1 VILRYL
7 LAGAYHPDS
16 RPLEPGRL
24 DIEVRLALATLRLSP
39 FRMDLAGTVD
49 VERIAARAEATGELR
64 VAAPCVH
71 YRFDFVADDGRA
83 VSLILSQSLAHIT
96 TRSLTELSGHLVA
109 SDDGTVLGRVRVR
122 FDARGALGI

>member
-1 VILRYL
+1 MILRYL

-39 FRMDLAGTVD
+39 FRMDLTGTVD
-49 VERIAARAEATGELR
+49 VEGIAARAEATGELR
-64 VAAPCVH
+64 VAPPDVQ
-71 YRFDFVADDGRA
+71 YRFDFIADDGRA
-83 VSLILSQSLAHIT
+83 VSLMFSQSFARIT
-96 TRSLTELSGHLVA
+96 IRSLTELSGHIVA
-109 SDDGTVLGRVRVR
+109 SDDGTILGRVRVR